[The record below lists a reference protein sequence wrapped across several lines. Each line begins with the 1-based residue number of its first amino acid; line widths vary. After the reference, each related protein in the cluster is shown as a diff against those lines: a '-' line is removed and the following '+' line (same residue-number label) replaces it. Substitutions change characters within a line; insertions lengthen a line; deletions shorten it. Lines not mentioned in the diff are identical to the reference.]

1 MIESN
6 EMIDMRMRDE
16 DLVDALYLPRR
27 QRGDFPEIEQQTVPF
42 EQRLHIDCGVAVAAV
57 DQAGMEKRPHGEL
70 FPAANFQ
77 RIVANN
83 VNNAVHLGRQT
94 GMLCN
99 ADAGGY
105 RFSIHRSVA

>member
-6 EMIDMRMRDE
+6 KMIDMRMRDE

-42 EQRLHIDCGVAVAAV
+42 EHRLHIDCGVAVAAV
-57 DQAGMEKRPHGEL
+57 DQAGMEKE
-70 FPAANFQ
+70 FQ

-94 GMLCN
+94 GMICN

>member
-6 EMIDMRMRDE
+6 EMIDTRMRDE
-16 DLVDALYLPRR
+16 DLVDAVYLPRR
-27 QRGDFPEIEQQTVPF
+27 QRGDFP

-57 DQAGMEKRPHGEL
+57 DQAGMEKE
-70 FPAANFQ
+70 FQ
-77 RIVANN
+77 RIVGNN

-94 GMLCN
+94 GMICN